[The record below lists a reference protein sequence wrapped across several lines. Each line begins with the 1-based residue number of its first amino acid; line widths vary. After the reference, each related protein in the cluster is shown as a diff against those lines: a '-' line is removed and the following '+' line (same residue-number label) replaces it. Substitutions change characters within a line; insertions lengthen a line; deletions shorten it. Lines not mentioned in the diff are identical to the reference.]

1 LPLPG
6 CLVEM
11 FPEDVDSPPED
22 SALHG
27 GRVRTFKHER
37 GNWATYVYLP
47 YHPEDEFAEL
57 LDELLSVAKARGVV
71 LNPQEEFHLSLSQT
85 VVLRHH
91 WIQPFTQSLKAG
103 LVHCRRFVCTAGRLK
118 VYCNAERTR
127 YNPTHRPDTGLT
139 RVLSE
144 LPQHHF
150 FVFSVCLS
158 SLQDVSGDGSVYW
171 ACSVAAPGPSS
182 RQNYDGVS
190 PGHFL

>member
-1 LPLPG
+1 MSKPAFIKHKNLNIKQEFE
-6 CLVEM
+6 VQM
-11 FPEDVDSPPED
+11 F
-22 SALHG
+22 
-27 GRVRTFKHER
+27 
-37 GNWATYVYLP
+37 
-47 YHPEDEFAEL
+47 
-57 LDELLSVAKARGVV
+57 VV
-71 LNPQEEFHLSLSQT
+71 
-85 VVLRHH
+85 
-91 WIQPFTQSLKAG
+91 G
-103 LVHCRRFVCTAGRLK
+103 RFVCTAGRLK